1 MYCKTKILPLV
12 LLSTIL
18 LGQFPVE
25 LTPEEMAADKGALT
39 PEVMQTFLE
48 QQSAQKGNNQT
59 PKESPTSDSICTSC
73 GGQVQMG
80 WIACPKC
87 GNQL

>member
-1 MYCKTKILPLV
+1 TKQQKTDDLHRDMM
-12 LLSTIL
+12 
-18 LGQFPVE
+18 
-25 LTPEEMAADKGALT
+25 EMAAEKGALT

-59 PKESPTSDSICTSC
+59 PKESPTSDSVCTSC

-80 WIACPKC
+80 WQACPHC